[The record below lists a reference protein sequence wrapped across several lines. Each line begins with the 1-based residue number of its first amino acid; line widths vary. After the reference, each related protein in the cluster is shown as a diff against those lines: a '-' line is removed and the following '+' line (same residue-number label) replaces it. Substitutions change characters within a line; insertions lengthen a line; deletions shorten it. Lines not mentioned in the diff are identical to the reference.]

1 MNDPKPTTADQ
12 RAADSQPTPPTKRS
26 RPRRR
31 AMIEIDAKNAQY
43 LWQIMDWRRR
53 DLGLSING
61 LARHTKISP
70 IRLSRYLRGMN
81 ELGSNHVDVLLY
93 SLGLRLTIE
102 PGFTFHKRP
111 APVRL
116 PRIVVAEPMN
126 QVDAGTTQQEGNDHP
141 SHQ

>member
-1 MNDPKPTTADQ
+1 MTHPLAAGQ
-12 RAADSQPTPPTKRS
+12 RAAESQPGKPTKPRA
-26 RPRRR
+26 RRR
-31 AMIEIDAKNAQY
+31 PMLEIDAKNAQY

-53 DLGLSING
+53 DLGLSVRG
-61 LARHTKISP
+61 LSRHVQLNTS
-70 IRLSRYLRGMN
+70 RLSLYLRGKG
-81 ELGSNHVDVLLY
+81 ELSSNNIDVLLY
-93 SLGLRLTIE
+93 ALGLRLTVE

-141 SHQ
+141 PHQ